1 MDPKAKLA
9 LSKDVKFDEKIM
21 LHPRKESLVPP
32 GKKNSVNKQV
42 EIKKFIKKQGSYST
56 SAASGRCR

>member
-21 LHPRKESLVPP
+21 FHPRDSLVTP

-56 SAASGRCR
+56 SAASGRC